1 MLVSTP
7 SAVFFLDERGG
18 PGAPRVRFE
27 GDVGCVAE
35 EKGACVIAL
44 TSGEIVL
51 LSDDREQR
59 IETEIDES
67 IESVIILEDDPL
79 HLLIGTEGPH
89 IYRYR
94 AGLMERNA
102 AFDLLECRDEWYTPY
117 GSPPELRSFAATR
130 DGWVYADVH
139 VGSIMRSPDLGVSW
153 EPVTPDLHEDVH
165 QVATS
170 PRLLDRIYANTADAI
185 YVSEDR
191 GDSWD
196 HRAGGLP
203 FHYGRAIAVHPDEP
217 DCLLAT
223 VSRGPGRGA
232 EGRMFR
238 SEDAGRSWTH
248 VIEGFPSSTNGN
260 IDTFQVVFS
269 KDGKAWAA
277 VGQLL
282 FRSDDAGGSWETFW
296 EAPEAIGM
304 IACQA

>member
-1 MLVSTP
+1 MPPVKVAAKPAILPAFPIDRVFGLMLAYV
-7 SAVFFLDERGG
+7 LDAWGMG
-18 PGAPRVRFE
+18 WFHA
-27 GDVGCVAE
+27 
-35 EKGACVIAL
+35 KLACVIAL

-139 VGSIMRSPDLGVSW
+139 VGSIMRSSDLGVSW

-170 PRLLDRIYANTADAI
+170 SRLLDRVYANTADAI

-196 HRAGGLP
+196 HRAEGLP
-203 FHYGRAIAVHPDEP
+203 FHYGRVVLKKLFYP
-217 DCLLAT
+217 
-223 VSRGPGRGA
+223 
-232 EGRMFR
+232 
-238 SEDAGRSWTH
+238 
-248 VIEGFPSSTNGN
+248 
-260 IDTFQVVFS
+260 FQ
-269 KDGKAWAA
+269 
-277 VGQLL
+277 
-282 FRSDDAGGSWETFW
+282 
-296 EAPEAIGM
+296 
-304 IACQA
+304 